1 MTSTVPGKSAQAA
14 TVAEG
19 KKAPDFTLL
28 DQNGAK
34 VKLSKFKGKNVV
46 LYFYPKDMTPG
57 CTTQACAFR
66 DAMNAGKFQ
75 DLDAVVVGVCPDSV
89 ESHSKFALKFLL
101 PFKLLSDPDHAVAEK
116 YGAWGEKVQY
126 GKRTMGII
134 RSTFIIDKQGIVRKI
149 FPKVKV
155 DGHADEVIAALR
167 EIQGEA
173 QGRSQR
179 SKKKSTKK

>member
-1 MTSTVPGKSAQAA
+1 MSQTVPEKSP
-14 TVAEG
+14 TTSSVSEG

-34 VKLSKFKGKNVV
+34 VKLSKFKGKNVI
-46 LYFYPKDMTPG
+46 LYFYPRDHTPG

-66 DAMNAGKFQ
+66 NAWNEGKFAEV
-75 DLDAVVVGVCPDSV
+75 DAVILGICPDSV

-101 PFKLLSDPDHAVAEK
+101 PFKLLSDPEHAVAEK

-134 RSTFIIDKQGIVRKI
+134 RSTFLIDRKGMIKKI

-155 DGHADEVIAALR
+155 DGHAEEVLAAFK
-167 EIQGEA
+167 A
-173 QGRSQR
+173 D
-179 SKKKSTKK
+179 

>member
-1 MTSTVPGKSAQAA
+1 MSQTVPEKSLTTAA
-14 TVAEG
+14 VVEG

-46 LYFYPKDMTPG
+46 LYFYPKDHTPG

-66 DAMNAGKFQ
+66 NTWNEGKFSEVN
-75 DLDAVVVGVCPDSV
+75 AVIVGVCPDSV

-101 PFKLLSDPDHAVAEK
+101 PFKLLSDPEHAVAEK

-126 GKRTMGII
+126 GNRTMGII
-134 RSTFIIDKQGIVRKI
+134 RSTFLIDQKGIVKKI

-155 DGHADEVIAALR
+155 DGHADEVLAALK
-167 EIQGEA
+167 A
-173 QGRSQR
+173 D
-179 SKKKSTKK
+179 

>member
-1 MTSTVPGKSAQAA
+1 MSQTVPEKLPTTAA
-14 TVAEG
+14 VAEG

-46 LYFYPKDMTPG
+46 LYFYPKDHTPG

-66 DAMNAGKFQ
+66 NAWNEEKF
-75 DLDAVVVGVCPDSV
+75 AEANTVIVGVCPDSV

-101 PFKLLSDPDHAVAEK
+101 PFKLLSDPDHTVAEK
-116 YGAWGEKVQY
+116 FGAWGEKVQY

-134 RSTFIIDKQGIVRKI
+134 RSTFLIDPKGCIKKV

-155 DGHADEVIAALR
+155 DGHADEVLTALM
-167 EIQGEA
+167 A
-173 QGRSQR
+173 D
-179 SKKKSTKK
+179 

>member
-1 MTSTVPGKSAQAA
+1 MSQTVPEKSTVAPS
-14 TVAEG
+14 VAEG

-28 DQNGAK
+28 DQNGTK

-46 LYFYPKDMTPG
+46 LYFYPKDHTPG

-66 DAMNAGKFQ
+66 NTWNEGKFAEVN
-75 DLDAVVVGVCPDSV
+75 AVIIGICPDDV

-101 PFKLLSDPDHAVAEK
+101 PFKLLSDPEHAVAEK

-134 RSTFIIDKQGIVRKI
+134 RSTFLIDEKGIIKKI

-155 DGHADEVIAALR
+155 DGHAEEVLAAF
-167 EIQGEA
+167 
-173 QGRSQR
+173 
-179 SKKKSTKK
+179 KTD